1 MESKTV
7 GRVPNRAAVGWK
19 SPNSSISSNSS
30 SSTSDESSAFSTLPT
45 RSVKAPN
52 SKPTNQINSP
62 QFHTI
67 AHHQIPSKSQQFRSI
82 ESTQQAVQSNNA
94 VNCKK
99 SPMLRR
105 MKLALAEAENKNRMN
120 SFQTADQTDSVI
132 PVNQTISQMSMNQCN
147 PNLKNQNC
155 STWQNS
161 TRKGTVKADED
172 FEFQGFP
179 KPPPQFFPPPPT
191 SIANEVPVQ
200 SSISG
205 PSISPNKEFLDHQP
219 IEIKRIPLIFKAP
232 SPKSPDY
239 KNEKTCVLDELKQKQ
254 ESGIGTGNGPIYKKN
269 RSPMLRRMK
278 LALAHI
284 ENESDL

>member
-52 SKPTNQINSP
+52 SKPTNQMNPP

-67 AHHQIPSKSQQFRSI
+67 AHHQIPSKSQQFQSI
-82 ESTQQAVQSNNA
+82 ESTQQAFQSNNA
-94 VNCKK
+94 GNLNCKK

-120 SFQTADQTDSVI
+120 SFQPTDQTDSVI

-147 PNLKNQNC
+147 PKNQN

-179 KPPPQFFPPPPT
+179 KPSPQFFPPPPK
-191 SIANEVPVQ
+191 SIANEVQVQ
-200 SSISG
+200 SSLSG
-205 PSISPNKEFLDHQP
+205 SSIGPNKEFLDHQP

-254 ESGIGTGNGPIYKKN
+254 ELGIGTGNGPIYKKN

>member
-1 MESKTV
+1 
-7 GRVPNRAAVGWK
+7 
-19 SPNSSISSNSS
+19 
-30 SSTSDESSAFSTLPT
+30 
-45 RSVKAPN
+45 
-52 SKPTNQINSP
+52 
-62 QFHTI
+62 
-67 AHHQIPSKSQQFRSI
+67 
-82 ESTQQAVQSNNA
+82 
-94 VNCKK
+94 
-99 SPMLRR
+99 MLRR

-132 PVNQTISQMSMNQCN
+132 PVNQTISQISMNQSN
-147 PNLKNQNC
+147 PNLKNQN
-155 STWQNS
+155 STFEKSTNQSSWQNS

-191 SIANEVPVQ
+191 SIANEIQ
-200 SSISG
+200 SSPSG
-205 PSISPNKEFLDHQP
+205 PFISPNKESLDHQP

>member
-1 MESKTV
+1 
-7 GRVPNRAAVGWK
+7 
-19 SPNSSISSNSS
+19 
-30 SSTSDESSAFSTLPT
+30 
-45 RSVKAPN
+45 
-52 SKPTNQINSP
+52 
-62 QFHTI
+62 
-67 AHHQIPSKSQQFRSI
+67 
-82 ESTQQAVQSNNA
+82 
-94 VNCKK
+94 
-99 SPMLRR
+99 MLRR

-132 PVNQTISQMSMNQCN
+132 PVNQTISQISMNQSN
-147 PNLKNQNC
+147 PNLKNQN
-155 STWQNS
+155 STFEKSTNQSSWQNS

>member
-1 MESKTV
+1 
-7 GRVPNRAAVGWK
+7 
-19 SPNSSISSNSS
+19 
-30 SSTSDESSAFSTLPT
+30 
-45 RSVKAPN
+45 
-52 SKPTNQINSP
+52 
-62 QFHTI
+62 
-67 AHHQIPSKSQQFRSI
+67 
-82 ESTQQAVQSNNA
+82 
-94 VNCKK
+94 
-99 SPMLRR
+99 MLRR

-120 SFQTADQTDSVI
+120 NFQPTDQTDSVI
-132 PVNQTISQMSMNQCN
+132 PVNQTIHQMSMNQWH
-147 PNLKNQNC
+147 PNLKNQN
-155 STWQNS
+155 SAWQNS

-191 SIANEVPVQ
+191 SIANEVQ
-200 SSISG
+200 SSLSG
-205 PSISPNKEFLDHQP
+205 PFKSPNKESLDHQP
-219 IEIKRIPLIFKAP
+219 IEIKRIPLIFKGKNFYKNFPSQRIFKIYLAP

-254 ESGIGTGNGPIYKKN
+254 ELGITGNGPIYKKN